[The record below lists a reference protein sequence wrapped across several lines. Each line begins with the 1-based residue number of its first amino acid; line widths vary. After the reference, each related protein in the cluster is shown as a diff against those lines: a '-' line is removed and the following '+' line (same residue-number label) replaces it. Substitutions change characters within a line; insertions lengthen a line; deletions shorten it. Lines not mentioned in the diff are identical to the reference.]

1 MQLLRQKPTM
11 QTLAVTETIT
21 TIAEA
26 EKRFGL
32 TRSQSQDFF
41 AEWHDQLPEIN
52 TNDHTN
58 LEILWQ
64 RYIYHRSGG
73 HLLESTVMLLL
84 VSPLLTVAGL
94 YDPPFRIK
102 AEESVQ
108 ITIADSEET
117 LQGRIDV
124 LVLRDRVWII
134 VLESKK
140 TMLSVWSALPQT
152 LAYLMSS
159 PNTDLPTFV
168 MLTNGDDIVFV
179 KLENQKY
186 AISRVF
192 APLTSQSELECV
204 CRVLRKIAEAV
215 SGIGN
220 SEHAE

>member
-1 MQLLRQKPTM
+1 MQR
-11 QTLAVTETIT
+11 LAVTETIT

-32 TRSQSQDFF
+32 SRSSLDFF
-41 AEWHDQLPEIN
+41 TEWHDQLPAIN
-52 TNDHTN
+52 PNDRTN
-58 LEILWQ
+58 LEILWK
-64 RYIYHRSGG
+64 RYLYHRSGG
-73 HLLESTVMLLL
+73 HLLENTVMLLL

-117 LQGRIDV
+117 LQGRIDL
-124 LVLRDRVWII
+124 LVLQDRLWVI

-152 LAYLMSS
+152 LTYLMAS
-159 PNTDLPTFV
+159 PNTDLPNFG

-179 KLENQKY
+179 KLENQHY

-192 APLTSQSELECV
+192 APLSTQSELESA
-204 CRVLRKIAEAV
+204 CRVLCKIAEIV
-215 SGIGN
+215 K
-220 SEHAE
+220 

>member
-1 MQLLRQKPTM
+1 M

-32 TRSQSQDFF
+32 TRSESQDFF
-41 AEWHDQLPEIN
+41 TEWHDQLPEIN
-52 TNDHTN
+52 SNDRTN
-58 LEILWQ
+58 LEILWN
-64 RYIYHRSGG
+64 RYIYHRSSG

-108 ITIADSEET
+108 ITVADSEET

-124 LVLRDRVWII
+124 LVLKDRLWII

-152 LAYLMSS
+152 LAYLMAS
-159 PNTDLPTFV
+159 PNTDLPTFG
-168 MLTNGDDIVFV
+168 MFTNGDDIVFV
-179 KLENQKY
+179 KLDNQQY
-186 AISRVF
+186 AMSRVF
-192 APLTSQSELECV
+192 APLTTQSELESACS
-204 CRVLRKIAEAV
+204 VLRRIAETL
-215 SGIGN
+215 I
-220 SEHAE
+220 

>member
-1 MQLLRQKPTM
+1 MPS
-11 QTLAVTETIT
+11 LAVTEAIT

-32 TRSQSQDFF
+32 SRSESKDFF
-41 AEWHDQLPEIN
+41 AECFDQLPEVN
-52 TNDHTN
+52 SSDRDN
-58 LEILWQ
+58 LKTLWQ

-84 VSPLLTVAGL
+84 ISPLLTIAGL

-108 ITIADSEET
+108 IVVADSEET

-124 LVLRDRVWII
+124 LVLRDRLWVV

-152 LAYLMSS
+152 LAYLMAN
-159 PNTDLPTFV
+159 PNSGGTHPAGNRPSFG
-168 MLTNGDDIVFV
+168 MFTNGDDIVFV
-179 KLENQKY
+179 KLESNYYGMSQ
-186 AISRVF
+186 VF
-192 APLTSQSELECV
+192 APLVNQSELEIACK
-204 CRVLRKIAEAV
+204 VLRKIAAV
-215 SGIGN
+215 V
-220 SEHAE
+220 AED

>member
-1 MQLLRQKPTM
+1 MP
-11 QTLAVTETIT
+11 TLAVTEAIT

-26 EKRFGL
+26 EKKFGL
-32 TRSQSQDFF
+32 RRCESKDFF
-41 AEWHDQLPEIN
+41 TEWYDQLPEISPSN
-52 TNDHTN
+52 RAN

-84 VSPLLTVAGL
+84 VSPLLTIAGL

-102 AEESVQ
+102 AEES
-108 ITIADSEET
+108 ISINISDSEET

-124 LVLRDRVWII
+124 LVLCDRIWII

-152 LAYLMSS
+152 LAYLMAS
-159 PNTDLPTFV
+159 PNGDIPTFA

-179 KLENQKY
+179 KLEGKQY
-186 AISRVF
+186 GMSQVLS
-192 APLTSQSELECV
+192 PLVNRGELEMAWQ
-204 CRVLRKIAEAV
+204 VLRKIAEIEV
-215 SGIGN
+215 
-220 SEHAE
+220 

>member
-1 MQLLRQKPTM
+1 M

-32 TRSQSQDFF
+32 SRSESQDFF
-41 AEWHDQLPEIN
+41 TEWHDQLPEIN
-52 TNDHTN
+52 SNDRTN

-108 ITIADSEET
+108 ITVADSEET

-124 LVLRDRVWII
+124 LVLKERLWII

-152 LAYLMSS
+152 LVYLMAS
-159 PNTDLPTFV
+159 PNPDLPTFG
-168 MLTNGDDIVFV
+168 MFTNGDDIVFV
-179 KLENQKY
+179 KLDNQQY
-186 AISRVF
+186 AMSRVF
-192 APLTSQSELECV
+192 APLTTQSELESACSI
-204 CRVLRKIAEAV
+204 LRRIAETL
-215 SGIGN
+215 I
-220 SEHAE
+220 

>member
-1 MQLLRQKPTM
+1 M

-26 EKRFGL
+26 EIRFGL
-32 TRSQSQDFF
+32 NRSESQDFF
-41 AEWHDQLPEIN
+41 TEWHDQLPEIN
-52 TNDHTN
+52 PNDRTN
-58 LEILWQ
+58 LEILWK

-73 HLLESTVMLLL
+73 HLLEGTVMLLL

-108 ITIADSEET
+108 ITVADSEEI

-124 LVLRDRVWII
+124 LVLKDRLWII

-152 LAYLMSS
+152 LAYLMAS
-159 PNTDLPTFV
+159 PNSDLPTFG

-186 AISRVF
+186 AMSRVF
-192 APLTSQSELECV
+192 APLTTQSELESV
-204 CRVLRKIAEAV
+204 CRVLRRIAETV
-215 SGIGN
+215 SRIGN
-220 SEHAE
+220 SEQAE

>member
-1 MQLLRQKPTM
+1 M

-32 TRSQSQDFF
+32 SRSESEDFF
-41 AEWHDQLPEIN
+41 TEWHDQLPEIN
-52 TNDHTN
+52 SSDRTN

-64 RYIYHRSGG
+64 RYIYHRSNG

-94 YDPPFRIK
+94 YDPPFLIK

-124 LVLRDRVWII
+124 LVLRDRLWII

-152 LAYLMSS
+152 LAYLMAS
-159 PNTDLPTFV
+159 PNSDLPTLG

-179 KLENQKY
+179 KIENKHY
-186 AISRVF
+186 ALSRVF
-192 APLTSQSELECV
+192 APLSTQTELESACQ
-204 CRVLRKIAEAV
+204 VLRKIAE
-215 SGIGN
+215 IIK
-220 SEHAE
+220 

>member
-1 MQLLRQKPTM
+1 KKSTM
-11 QTLAVTETIT
+11 QGLAVTETIT

-32 TRSQSQDFF
+32 TRSESQDFF
-41 AEWHDQLPEIN
+41 TEWHDQLPEIN
-52 TNDHTN
+52 PNDRTN
-58 LEILWQ
+58 LEILWK

-108 ITIADSEET
+108 IIVTDREET

-124 LVLRDRVWII
+124 LVLKDRLWII

-152 LAYLMSS
+152 LAYLIAS
-159 PNTDLPTFV
+159 PNTDLPTFG

-179 KLENQKY
+179 KVKNQQY

-192 APLTSQSELECV
+192 APLTTKSELESV
-204 CRVLRKIAEAV
+204 CRVLRKIAETV
-215 SGIGN
+215 K
-220 SEHAE
+220 

>member
-1 MQLLRQKPTM
+1 M
-11 QTLAVTETIT
+11 QTVAVTDTIS

-32 TRSQSQDFF
+32 TRTAAQDFF
-41 AEWHDQLPEIN
+41 TEWYDQLPEVNSHDIS
-52 TNDHTN
+52 N

-73 HLLESTVMLLL
+73 HLLESTVILLL
-84 VSPLLTVAGL
+84 VSPLLTIAGL

-108 ITIADSEET
+108 IIVADSEET
-117 LQGRIDV
+117 LQGRIDI
-124 LVLRDRVWII
+124 LVLRERLWII
-134 VLESKK
+134 VVESKK

-152 LAYLMSS
+152 LAYLMAN
-159 PNTDLPTFV
+159 PNQNYPTFA

-179 KLENQKY
+179 KVENQKY

-192 APLTSQSELECV
+192 APLTNKSELAVACQ
-204 CRVLRKIAEAV
+204 VLRKIAERCKE
-215 SGIGN
+215 N
-220 SEHAE
+220 

>member
-1 MQLLRQKPTM
+1 M

-32 TRSQSQDFF
+32 NRSQAQDFF
-41 AEWHDQLPEIN
+41 TEWHDQLPAS
-52 TNDHTN
+52 TPNDRTN
-58 LEILWQ
+58 LEILWK

-73 HLLESTVMLLL
+73 HLLESTVILLL

-108 ITIADSEET
+108 ITVADSEET

-124 LVLRDRVWII
+124 LMLRDRFWII

-159 PNTDLPTFV
+159 PNTDLPTFG

-186 AISRVF
+186 AMSRVF
-192 APLTSQSELECV
+192 APLTTQSELESV
-204 CRVLRKIAEAV
+204 CRVLRRIAETV
-215 SGIGN
+215 SRIGN
-220 SEHAE
+220 SEQAE

>member
-1 MQLLRQKPTM
+1 MQLLRQKSTM
-11 QTLAVTETIT
+11 QTLAVTETI
-21 TIAEA
+21 AEA
-26 EKRFGL
+26 EKRLGL
-32 TRSQSQDFF
+32 SRSKSQDFF
-41 AEWHDQLPEIN
+41 TEWHDQLPEIN
-52 TNDHTN
+52 PNDRTN
-58 LEILWQ
+58 LEILWK

-117 LQGRIDV
+117 LQGRIDL
-124 LVLRDRVWII
+124 LVLQDQLWII

-152 LAYLMSS
+152 LAYLMAS
-159 PNTDLPTFV
+159 PNTDLPNFG

-179 KLENQKY
+179 KLENKHY

-192 APLTSQSELECV
+192 APLSTQSELESA
-204 CRVLRKIAEAV
+204 CRVLCKIAEIV
-215 SGIGN
+215 KW
-220 SEHAE
+220 